1 MNKYLTILAAGLMAG
16 SAVLTP
22 SCDDSS
28 DIGNS
33 ITQDSVAIIVDTT
46 FTLTGQSV
54 SNSQVLSRSV
64 TQMIGSVDADGFGR
78 ISSDIVTQFMPSN
91 VLDTAGIGV
100 NDIDSLRLVMMLNL
114 GEYTGDSV
122 APMGLEIYPLKRQLP
137 SPIYSDFD
145 PEGYYDSSEK
155 YASLIYNASAVG
167 QPDSVKEL
175 SYRMLSVTLPRTVAK
190 DLYAAYLENPA
201 TYATPTAFAQVFPGL
216 YIKNSFGNGRVTRI
230 ASTTMHLYYHKT
242 YYDESLEKDTTV
254 RRAGNYFAVTPEIVT
269 NNNIRLDIA
278 PEIKARVAQ
287 GQTIVMA
294 PAGLDVQFRFPGPE
308 MLQKYRQDIAK
319 GLGVINTVELS
330 IPAEAIENKYGIQ
343 PPAYLLMTLT
353 SEKDDFFINN
363 KIPDNKTSF
372 YAAYNSTTG
381 KYDFTGLRTYFLDLL
396 DKDNVTDADIT
407 FTLTPVS
414 VTYESNS
421 SYYYGTTT
429 TVTGVVPYVATPVMA
444 RLLIEK
450 SKISLVYS
458 KQTINY

>member
-1 MNKYLTILAAGLMAG
+1 MNKYLTILAAALMAG

-33 ITQDSVAIIVDTT
+33 ITQDSVTIVVDTT

-54 SNSQVLSRSV
+54 SNARVLSRSV
-64 TQMIGSVDADGFGR
+64 TQMIGRVDAPGFGSL
-78 ISSDIVTQFMPSN
+78 SSDIVTQFMPSN
-91 VLDTAGIGV
+91 ILDTVGVGV

-122 APMGLEIYPLKRQLP
+122 APLGLEIYPLTRQLP

-145 PEGYYDSSEK
+145 PTGYYDTSK
-155 YASLIYNASAVG
+155 RYASLIYNASAVG
-167 QPDSVKEL
+167 ESDSVKDL
-175 SYRMLSVTLPRTVAK
+175 GYRMLAVTLPRDLAK
-190 DLYAAYLENPA
+190 GLYSAYRNNPQ
-201 TYATPTAFAQVFPGL
+201 TYSTPSDFANVFPGL

-242 YYDESLEKDTTV
+242 YYDESIEKDTTV
-254 RRAGNYFAVTPEIVT
+254 LCAGNYFAVTPEIVT
-269 NNNIRLDIA
+269 NNNIKLEIA

-287 GQTIVMA
+287 GQSIIMA
-294 PAGLDVQFRFPGPE
+294 PAGLDVQFRFPGIE
-308 MLQKYRQDIAK
+308 IIEKYRADISK
-319 GLGVINTVELS
+319 GLGVINTVGIS
-330 IPAEAIENKYGIQ
+330 IPVEEITNKYSIK
-343 PPAYLLMTLT
+343 PPTYLLMTL
-353 SEKDDFFINN
+353 SKDKEAFFQEN

-372 YAAYNSTTG
+372 YATYNSTSGT
-381 KYDFTGLRTYFLDLL
+381 YEFSGLRDYLLDLL
-396 DKDNVTDADIT
+396 KKDEIKDEDIT

-414 VTYESNS
+414 VSYETNS
-421 SYYYGTTT
+421 SYYYGSTT
-429 TVTGVVPYVATPVMA
+429 TVSGIVPYVSTPVMA

-450 SKISLVYS
+450 SKIKLVYS

>member
-64 TQMIGSVDADGFGR
+64 TQMIGSIDADGFGR

-190 DLYAAYLENPA
+190 NLYAAYLENPA

-269 NNNIRLDIA
+269 NNNIKLDIA

>member
-145 PEGYYDSSEK
+145 PEGYYDSSER

-190 DLYAAYLENPA
+190 NLYAAYLENPA

-308 MLQKYRQDIAK
+308 MLEKYRQDIAK

>member
-64 TQMIGSVDADGFGR
+64 TQMIGSIDADGFGR

-91 VLDTAGIGV
+91 VLDTAGVGV

-122 APMGLEIYPLKRQLP
+122 APMGLEVYPLKRQLP

-145 PEGYYDSSEK
+145 PEGYYDSSER

-190 DLYAAYLENPA
+190 NLYAAYLENPA

-308 MLQKYRQDIAK
+308 MLEKYRQDIAK

-330 IPAEAIENKYGIQ
+330 IPAKAIENKYGIQ

-396 DKDNVTDADIT
+396 DKDQLTDADIT

-429 TVTGVVPYVATPVMA
+429 TVTGVAPYVATPVMA

>member
-269 NNNIRLDIA
+269 NNNIKLDIA